1 MHIICATS
9 SLSFTT
15 EHFPG
20 QLANRE
26 FSHPVFSIPQ
36 KRLLSYVGQWA
47 SQDSAKF
54 TPIDSYL
61 LFVALLKSTDLV
73 DFRAP
78 TIRTE
83 RTAQVIA
90 QNMELL
96 CKVVSRLN
104 SITSPESFFPHY
116 VISKE
121 TQDLDNVEF
130 WIQNWADSYEDFRA
144 GKMRD
149 SQGKDEW
156 KKLLIRENALERLIK
171 NPHRPISSY
180 SQQLGDWASVA
191 GSFPEFIMNNPLPPF
206 QKISCSDYWKILIS
220 KCSRSDSLFSIPSTD
235 LKELLDHCEEHIS
248 AGSIF
253 SNSLFKT
260 LRFALEKQ
268 KNYLGL
274 GDMDISKSTFTI
286 LRSGDSVESANI
298 QAAMDSA
305 PQELPRREQ
314 YPTNFAYMKAKFRY
328 EMAQKYAQNSPGS
341 SDSSISTEE
350 NENE

>member
-1 MHIICATS
+1 MHIICAYS
-9 SLSFTT
+9 SLSFTC

-20 QLANRE
+20 SLSSRE

-54 TPIDSYL
+54 TQIDSYL

-73 DFRAP
+73 EFRAP
-78 TIRTE
+78 TIRTD

-96 CKVVSRLN
+96 TKVVSRLN
-104 SITSPESFFPHY
+104 SMTSVDMMPHY
-116 VISKE
+116 VISRE

-130 WIQNWADSYEDFRA
+130 WVQNWAESYEDFRA

-180 SQQLGDWASVA
+180 SQQLGDWAAVA
-191 GSFPEFIMNNPLPPF
+191 GSFPEFILTNPLPPF

-220 KCSRSDSLFSIPSTD
+220 KCSRSDSLFSIPSAD

-286 LRSGDSVESANI
+286 LRAGDSVESANI
-298 QAAMDSA
+298 QAAVDSA
-305 PQELPRREQ
+305 PLEVPRREQ

-328 EMAQKYAQNSPGS
+328 EMAQKYSAVQVPAL
-341 SDSSISTEE
+341 DSTDSEGESE
-350 NENE
+350 

>member
-1 MHIICATS
+1 MHIICSFS
-9 SLSFTT
+9 SLAFTA

-20 QLANRE
+20 SLSNGE
-26 FSHPVFSIPQ
+26 FHHPVFSIPQ
-36 KRLLSYVGQWA
+36 KKLLSYVGQWA
-47 SQDSAKF
+47 SHDSSKF

-73 DFRAP
+73 EFRTPA
-78 TIRTE
+78 IRTE

-96 CKVVSRLN
+96 TKVVSRLN
-104 SITSPESFFPHY
+104 SMVSNQSLPHY
-116 VISKE
+116 VISRE

-130 WIQNWADSYEDFRA
+130 WIKNWADSYEDFRA
-144 GKMRD
+144 GKLRD

-180 SQQLGDWASVA
+180 STQLGEWAAVA
-191 GSFPEFIMNNPLPPF
+191 GNFPEFILTNPLPPF
-206 QKISCSDYWKILIS
+206 QKISCSDYWKILIA
-220 KCSRSDSLFSIPSTD
+220 KCSKTDSLFSISPSD
-235 LKELLDHCEEHIS
+235 LKELIDHCEEHIS

-260 LRFALEKQ
+260 LRFALDKQ

-274 GDMDISKSTFTI
+274 GDMDITKSSFRI
-286 LRSGDSVESANI
+286 LNSSDSVESANI
-298 QAAMDSA
+298 QAAVDSA
-305 PQELPRREQ
+305 PCELPRREQ
-314 YPTNFAYMKAKFRY
+314 YPTNFAFMKAKFRY
-328 EMAQKYAQNSPGS
+328 EMAKKYSAPALAPA
-341 SDSSISTEE
+341 STDTGETE
-350 NENE
+350 